1 MIKTLSWIPYS
12 FAGYSSEHK
21 DLWQEYKFSIIEKS
35 SYKINDEFPRINQ
48 SSFVNSSIPDS
59 ISKIRYDIE
68 LNKVINYKF
77 DNEILFNL
85 ISKNE

>member
-1 MIKTLSWIPYS
+1 MIKTLPGYFIYRWI
-12 FAGYSSEHK
+12 FSEHK

-59 ISKIRYDIE
+59 ISNKIRYRVE
-68 LNKVINYKF
+68 
-77 DNEILFNL
+77 
-85 ISKNE
+85 

>member
-1 MIKTLSWIPYS
+1 MS
-12 FAGYSSEHK
+12 FIVGK
-21 DLWQEYKFSIIEKS
+21 GIRVSIIWVKS

-48 SSFVNSSIPDS
+48 SSFINSSIPDS

-68 LNKVINYKF
+68 LNKVVNYKF

-85 ISKNE
+85 IAESE